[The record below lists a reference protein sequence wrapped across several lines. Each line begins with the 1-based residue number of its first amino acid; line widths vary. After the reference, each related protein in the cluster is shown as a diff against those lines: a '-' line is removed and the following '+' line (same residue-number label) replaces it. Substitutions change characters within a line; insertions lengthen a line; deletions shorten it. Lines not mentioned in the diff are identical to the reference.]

1 MAIKTAPIE
10 ALAPTPKKP
19 RKATEKAVQAAP
31 ASISIPSSPEPV
43 ETVAEAPSG
52 RKRSGFA
59 SMSKD
64 VHRQASARGG
74 AAQPADKRYFA
85 LNKDAARLAGS
96 KGGKHSPK
104 KETAQ

>member
-1 MAIKTAPIE
+1 
-10 ALAPTPKKP
+10 
-19 RKATEKAVQAAP
+19 
-31 ASISIPSSPEPV
+31 
-43 ETVAEAPSG
+43 
-52 RKRSGFA
+52 
-59 SMSKD
+59 MSKD

-104 KETAQ
+104 KETTQ